1 MKEPIIG
8 VIGQGFVG
16 NAIYQGFKDYYEVLT
31 YDKYLSE
38 KSNSSLDGLV
48 SLSDVIFACVPTPM
62 KDTGEC
68 YTGIVEEVLNDVNNI
83 CKTFDIKDKIVVIKS
98 TVIPGTT
105 KKMNGKFTNLNV
117 IFNPEFLTEAN
128 AVNDWKNQ
136 NRIILGGLNKVT
148 AKVKPIFKKVFP
160 QIPIVKTDSK
170 YAEMVKYVIN
180 TFLATK
186 VSFANEIYQMC
197 EAMEIDYD
205 KVIEYA
211 QHDTRLGNSHWSVP
225 GPDGSFG
232 FGGHCF
238 PGNYTIKTP
247 NGNIT
252 LEEAY
257 EKYTSGEL
265 LECLS
270 FDHNVENLET
280 KIVKEVTKNYYEG
293 ELLTFEL
300 ENGTSFKCTPEH
312 LFPIERSGKLLLV
325 QAKNIT
331 ENDNF
336 YNVSEYI
343 NKNQKA
349 LTYDNEL
356 FRREEK

>member
-16 NAIYQGFKDYYEVLT
+16 NAIYQGFKDYYKVLT
-31 YDKYLSE
+31 YDKYIEE
-38 KSNSSLDGLV
+38 KSNSTLENLV
-48 SLSDVIFACVPTPM
+48 INSDVVFSCVPTPM

-68 YTGIVEEVLNDVNNI
+68 YTGIVEDVLNDINI
-83 CKTFDIKDKIVVIKS
+83 ICQKKNIAEQIVVIKS

-105 KKMNGKFTNLNV
+105 KKMNDMFPHLDI

-211 QHDTRLGNSHWSVP
+211 QYDTRLGNSHWSVP
-225 GPDGSFG
+225 GPDGAFG

-238 PGNYTIKTP
+238 PKDTQSLMYSAFQLGITPTMLAATITKNDEVRGDRDWEEMDGRAVIKSNNFKT
-247 NGNIT
+247 
-252 LEEAY
+252 
-257 EKYTSGEL
+257 
-265 LECLS
+265 
-270 FDHNVENLET
+270 VENFASLEDMRNGIET
-280 KIVKEVTKNYYEG
+280 HIADDA
-293 ELLTFEL
+293 EL
-300 ENGTSFKCTPEH
+300 EDPNQ
-312 LFPIERSGKLLLV
+312 LKLNL
-325 QAKNIT
+325 
-331 ENDNF
+331 
-336 YNVSEYI
+336 
-343 NKNQKA
+343 
-349 LTYDNEL
+349 
-356 FRREEK
+356 